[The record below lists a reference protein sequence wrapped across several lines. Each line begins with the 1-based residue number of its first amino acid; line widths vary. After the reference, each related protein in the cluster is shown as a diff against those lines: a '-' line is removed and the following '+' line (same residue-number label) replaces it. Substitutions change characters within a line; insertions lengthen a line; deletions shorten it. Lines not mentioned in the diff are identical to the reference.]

1 MRQSEGK
8 RKGKGSRE
16 AERIVKGLLRRP
28 TGESPPVDHRNIL
41 ADGMV
46 PMTRMMP
53 VVVVVIIMP
62 TILAILIHPTRRA
75 ATAILIRKQDA
86 HLGMKLRSGP
96 PSPLIVAATTNHHHR
111 RRHIPATGDADGPA
125 EAATGLSTAA
135 AAARAIAER
144 RKRRRKG
151 AAIIVGMLISR
162 DPIIPAT
169 NHLAM
174 SIIARDQRVTV
185 PMRISTITS
194 GARQAGRGTV
204 SPTGALIRAPT
215 GEANG

>member
-8 RKGKGSRE
+8 GSDSHE
-16 AERIVKGLLRRP
+16 AERTVKGLLRRP
-28 TGESPPVDHRNIL
+28 TGGSPPVNHRSIL

-46 PMTRMMP
+46 PMIRIMP
-53 VVVVVIIMP
+53 AVAVVIIVP
-62 TILAILIHPTRRA
+62 TILAILTSPTRRA
-75 ATAILIRKQDA
+75 ATAIPIRKQDA
-86 HLGMKLRSGP
+86 HLGTTLRSAL
-96 PSPLIVAATTNHHHR
+96 PSPLIVAATTNRHHR
-111 RRHIPATGDADGPA
+111 RRHHPPATGDADGPA
-125 EAATGLSTAA
+125 EAATGPNTAA
-135 AAARAIAER
+135 AARTIAER
-144 RKRRRKG
+144 SKRRKE

-174 SIIARDQRVTV
+174 STIARDQRVTV

-194 GARQAGRGTV
+194 DARQAGRGTV
-204 SPTGALIRAPT
+204 SPTGAPTRAPT